1 MAPRNRLTEGLV
13 DNALRGDL
21 AWVKALLAQGA
32 DANATD
38 GTPFEA
44 PVLACAALQGQTA
57 VVQELLARGADVNA
71 TDIDGE
77 TSLMYAVA
85 GLINEQLAEGLLP
98 SHMHAMAGRHPAT
111 IAVLLA
117 DPNLRIEGRNGARDL
132 FSAALLGR
140 LDVVDR
146 LLEEGADPNA
156 RDVGGLTALM
166 GAAGLGYTAVV
177 QGLLRRDALVDARD
191 QAGET
196 ALMWAARWGDM
207 ALLGVLRAAGADV
220 NAREN
225 MGRTA
230 LMAAAGAGHVAA
242 VRLLLEHGADVSPRD
257 KWTSSQTA
265 LSMALRAAQLPL
277 KQKADVITQDE
288 QCVKS
293 APGIAARADHPAVI
307 ELLRAAG
314 ATE

>member
-21 AWVKALLAQGA
+21 AWVRALLAQGA

-44 PVLACAALQGQTA
+44 PVLTCAALQGHTP
-57 VVQELLARGADVNA
+57 VVQELLAHGADVNA
-71 TDIDGE
+71 VGIDGD
-77 TSLMYAVA
+77 TSLNYAVA

-98 SHMHAMAGRHPAT
+98 SHMHAMAARHPAT
-111 IAVLLA
+111 ITVLLA
-117 DPNLRIEGRNGARDL
+117 DPNLRIEGGNGARDL

-146 LLEEGADPNA
+146 LLDEGADPNA
-156 RDVGGLTALM
+156 RDAGGLTALM

-177 QGLLRRDALVDARD
+177 QSLLRRGAVVDARD

-196 ALMWAARWGDM
+196 ALMWAARWGDV
-207 ALLGVLRAAGADV
+207 ALLGVLLAAGADV

-257 KWTSSQTA
+257 KWSSSQTA
-265 LSMALRAAQLPL
+265 LSMAMRAARLPL
-277 KQKADVITQDE
+277 KHKAEVVAGDE
-288 QCVKS
+288 WCGKS
-293 APGIAARADHPAVI
+293 APSIAARADHSAVV